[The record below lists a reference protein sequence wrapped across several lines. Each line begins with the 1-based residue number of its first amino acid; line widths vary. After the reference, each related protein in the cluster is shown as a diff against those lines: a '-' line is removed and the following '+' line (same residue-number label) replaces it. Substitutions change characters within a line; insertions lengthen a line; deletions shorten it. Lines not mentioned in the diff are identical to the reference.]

1 MSWKDYLPRFGKRDE
16 TLEEQRVRLEAD
28 YEAYQRALIQP
39 QYRQAT
45 MRRGITGTE
54 QQPSPAQ
61 LLTDGYTGVQA
72 IASRAIANRVSDLEF
87 RVQERRVGVDGV
99 RKWEDN
105 DEHSLLEP
113 LLIPNPLMSTR
124 QLLKLTSYWLTQ
136 SGAAYWLSVTNGA
149 GRIVEFWPMSPRNI
163 EKIAGTDSPVEGFI
177 FHGEAGETRYD
188 LSEVVWISDPDPA
201 DPFEGVGVVGPQA
214 REFDAGTFAADTVR
228 SHFQHD
234 AVPKTYLQAGPEASM
249 PNKDTRELFNAD
261 WRNRYS
267 KRGGTD
273 VGLPSFI
280 PSGFSLGEISGSS
293 NIDEI
298 RAYQEYQRD
307 LLLMA
312 NGVPRS
318 ILGDVVDANR
328 AAADTNRLVFDRH
341 TVSPQAGLICDAA
354 THQIAIPQ
362 FGKDTRIGFREF
374 VSADEDLRL
383 REEAQDLSLKVRSI
397 NQVRDDRGGEP
408 VEWGD
413 KPVGSFADTPYD
425 GEETDSPPLSPFG
438 NPSGGVPDPEPNDE
452 PDEMLADEAEE
463 SEDDAPGRAFIVARV
478 SPRIAANFAPD
489 RSWSRMLL
497 ADSEHIPRMVQ
508 ALRRTFAGQKAL
520 TLDAL
525 AKTDPEML
533 RAALSS
539 DYSRADFID
548 ELFTGAEFA
557 RLFDVLVTPI
567 RESVFTSSAN
577 NVLLALEHKPVLPFD
592 AAAIARM
599 REQGADLIVIAN
611 ATTKKR
617 LKVAIRETLAL
628 GIGTGDTQ
636 TEMASRVRKVFNTAS
651 RSRARTIARTEV
663 GHAISSGQLAGYA
676 EAGDVVVGL
685 QWNTA
690 RDERVRKKH
699 LMDGVQ
705 VRPLGALFTLL
716 DNEKAEA
723 PRIAE
728 GGGRLSA
735 RNGINC
741 RCFETPI
748 VGG

>member
-1 MSWKDYLPRFGKRDE
+1 MAWRDYLPTWGKPETMDE
-16 TLEEQRVRLEAD
+16 MRARLESD
-28 YEAYQRALIQP
+28 YDEYMRALIQP
-39 QYRQAT
+39 QYRQGE
-45 MRRGITGTE
+45 MRKGITGTE
-54 QQPSPAQ
+54 QQPTPGQ
-61 LLTDGYTGVQA
+61 LVTDGYSGVQA
-72 IASRAIANRVSDLEF
+72 IAARAIANRVSDLTF
-87 RVQERRVGVDGV
+87 RVQERMRVEDGTT
-99 RKWEDN
+99 KWEDN
-105 DEHSLLEP
+105 DEHTLLEP
-113 LLIPNPLMSTR
+113 LFSPNQLLSMR

-136 SGAAYWLSVTNGA
+136 SGEAYWLTVTNGA
-149 GRIVEFWPMSPRNI
+149 RKVVELWPMSPRNV
-163 EKIAGTDSPVEGFI
+163 EKIAGTDSPVEAFI

-188 LSEVVWISDPDPA
+188 LEEVIWISDPDPA
-201 DPFEGVGVVGPQA
+201 DPFQGVGVVGPQA

-228 SHFQHD
+228 QHFKYD
-234 AVPKTYLQAGPEASM
+234 AVPKTYLQAGAEAQA
-249 PNKDTRELFNAD
+249 PDAETRKLFNAD

-273 VGLPSFI
+273 IGLPSFI
-280 PSGFSLGEISGSS
+280 PTGFTLGEITGSS

-298 RAYQEYQRD
+298 RGYQEYQRD

-341 TVSPQAGLICDAA
+341 TVSPQAGLICDAL
-354 THQIAIPQ
+354 THQLAMPQ
-362 FGKDTRIGFREF
+362 FGRDTRVRFEDF
-374 VSADEDLRL
+374 VSADDDLRL
-383 REEAQDLSLKVRSI
+383 REEAQDLALKVRSI
-397 NQVRDDRGGEP
+397 NQVLEDRGGDP
-408 VEWGD
+408 VDWGE

-425 GEETDSPPLSPFG
+425 GEEKDPPPNPFAG
-438 NPSGGVPDPEPNDE
+438 FDSGGDGDDE
-452 PDEMLADEAEE
+452 PDDGAEETIDDAEGESE
-463 SEDDAPGRAFIVARV
+463 SEDAARAFSIGRV
-478 SPRIAANFAPD
+478 SSRIAANFEPD

-497 ADSEHIPRMVQ
+497 ADSEHIPKMVQ

-525 AKTDPEML
+525 AKHPEQI
-533 RAALSS
+533 RAALEGE
-539 DYSRADFID
+539 YSRADFVD
-548 ELFTGAEFA
+548 ELFGNEDFR

-577 NVLLALEHKPVLPFD
+577 NVLLGLEHKPVLPFD
-592 AAAIARM
+592 AAAILTM
-599 REQGADLIVIAN
+599 REEGANLVTMVNEKTKRDLR
-611 ATTKKR
+611 K
-617 LKVAIRETLAL
+617 TLADA
-628 GIGTGDTQ
+628 IAAGDSQ
-636 TEMASRVRKVFNTAS
+636 EEQASRVRKVFNTAS

-676 EAGDVVVGL
+676 EASDVVIGL

-690 RDERVRKKH
+690 RDERVRDTH

-716 DNEKAEA
+716 DGEKAEV
-723 PRIAE
+723 PRVAE

-735 RNGINC
+735 HNGINC

-748 VGG
+748 T

>member
-1 MSWKDYLPRFGKRDE
+1 MDE
-16 TLEEQRVRLEAD
+16 MRARLESD
-28 YEAYQRALIQP
+28 YDEYMRALIQP
-39 QYRQAT
+39 QYRQGE
-45 MRRGITGTE
+45 MRKGITGTE
-54 QQPSPAQ
+54 QQPTPGQ
-61 LLTDGYTGVQA
+61 LVTDGYSGVQA
-72 IASRAIANRVSDLEF
+72 IAARAIANRVSDLTF
-87 RVQERRVGVDGV
+87 RVQERTRVEDGTT
-99 RKWEDN
+99 KWEDN
-105 DEHSLLEP
+105 DEHTLLEP
-113 LLIPNPLMSTR
+113 LFSPNQLLSTR

-136 SGAAYWLSVTNGA
+136 SGEAYWLTVTNGA
-149 GRIVEFWPMSPRNI
+149 RKVVELWPMSPRNV
-163 EKIAGTDSPVEGFI
+163 EKIAGTDSPVAAFI

-188 LSEVVWISDPDPA
+188 LEEVIWISDPDPA
-201 DPFEGVGVVGPQA
+201 DPFQGVGVVGPQA

-228 SHFQHD
+228 QHFKYD
-234 AVPKTYLQAGPEASM
+234 AVPKTYLQAGPEAQA
-249 PNKDTRELFNAD
+249 PDAETRKLFNAD

-273 VGLPSFI
+273 IGLPSFI
-280 PSGFSLGEISGSS
+280 PTGFTLGEITGSS

-298 RAYQEYQRD
+298 RGYQEYQRD

-341 TVSPQAGLICDAA
+341 TVSPQAGLICDAL
-354 THQIAIPQ
+354 THQLAMPL
-362 FGKDTRIGFREF
+362 FGRDTRIRFEDF
-374 VSADEDLRL
+374 VSADDDLRL
-383 REEAQDLSLKVRSI
+383 REEAQDLALKVRSI
-397 NQVRDDRGGEP
+397 NQVLEDRGGDP
-408 VEWGD
+408 VEWGE

-425 GEETDSPPLSPFG
+425 GEEKDPPPNPFAG
-438 NPSGGVPDPEPNDE
+438 FDSGGKDDDE
-452 PDEMLADEAEE
+452 PDDGAEETIDDAEGESE
-463 SEDDAPGRAFIVARV
+463 SEDAARAFSIGRV
-478 SPRIAANFAPD
+478 SSRIAANFEPD

-497 ADSEHIPRMVQ
+497 ADSEHIPKMVQ

-525 AKTDPEML
+525 AKNPEAV
-533 RAALSS
+533 RASLEG
-539 DYSRADFID
+539 DYSRADFVD
-548 ELFTGAEFA
+548 ELFGGADFT

-577 NVLLALEHKPVLPFD
+577 NVLLGLEHKPVLPFD
-592 AAAIARM
+592 ASAILTMRAEGANLVTMVNEKTKRDLRKTLAQAIAAGDSQE
-599 REQGADLIVIAN
+599 EQ
-611 ATTKKR
+611 
-617 LKVAIRETLAL
+617 
-628 GIGTGDTQ
+628 
-636 TEMASRVRKVFNTAS
+636 ASRVRKVFNTAS

-676 EAGDVVVGL
+676 EASDVVIGL

-690 RDERVRKKH
+690 RDERVRDTH

-716 DNEKAEA
+716 DGEKAEV
-723 PRIAE
+723 PRVAE

-735 RNGINC
+735 HNGINC

-748 VGG
+748 T